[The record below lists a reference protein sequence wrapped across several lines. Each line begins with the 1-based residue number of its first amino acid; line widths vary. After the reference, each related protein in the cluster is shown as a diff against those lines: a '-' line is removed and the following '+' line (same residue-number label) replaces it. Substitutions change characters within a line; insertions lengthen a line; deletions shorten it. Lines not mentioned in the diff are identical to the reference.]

1 MSHVLIGPTE
11 LFVDAWC
18 QQDAHIK
25 TWRYNKF
32 KQFNLHVIDYAMHKA
47 LGK

>member
-18 QQDAHIK
+18 QQDEHIRA
-25 TWRYNKF
+25 WRWYW
-32 KQFNLHVIDYAMHKA
+32 YAKGVEK
-47 LGK
+47 LKVRS